1 MQEITK
7 EKIKIDRS
15 EIWQNRLK
23 WIMPILAITL
33 AIIIWELLVKIYD
46 IPHYLIPAPSKI
58 SSTFLDN
65 FGREFR
71 KTWDLS
77 YNLSF
82 FEKILMK
89 KYRNFEKFRIKR
101 P

>member
-7 EKIKIDRS
+7 ENIKIDRY

-33 AIIIWELLVKIYD
+33 AIIIWELLVRIYD

-58 SSTFLDN
+58 SSTLWTDGPSLLKAMMF
-65 FGREFR
+65 
-71 KTWDLS
+71 T
-77 YNLSF
+77 
-82 FEKILMK
+82 I
-89 KYRNFEKFRIKR
+89 KFIYV
-101 P
+101 